1 MMDEIEN
8 SETVALD
15 LYQQATTYLN
25 QKKFDAA
32 ITACQEALTYQPDSA
47 QICKTLGIA
56 LQSKGQ
62 YQDAQEWYTKALEIQ
77 PDLAEAHANLGVL
90 YAKQE
95 NWESAILFYQKA
107 IQFKPDFANVYRNL
121 SQILVQLDRVE
132 EATQYWQQALELKLD
147 FATPE
152 EYFNI
157 GNILLRQRKAN
168 EAVECYQNVLQAQPN
183 SFESYHNFAEA
194 LQQLKEWEAAISAY
208 QKAIELKPDS
218 VKTYQR
224 LGDTWMKLQQWEEVI
239 QSYNKVLDL
248 QPDIFK
254 AYHNL
259 AEAYYH
265 IEQWETAIPF
275 YQKAIELKPDSARI
289 YKQLGDVWMKLRQ
302 WDEAIT
308 AYEKSLEIDPSSLEV
323 HQKLAPLL
331 MKQGQPE
338 KAIQIYRLAIE
349 SHPFYR
355 WSYLNLWNIFAR
367 HKKLGEVLNY
377 YKNAVQQYPDYP
389 LVELNLG
396 EILTRKGKIS
406 EAITCYQNVSYKR
419 AKNLQPEVVEQFW
432 DKNHT
437 LEPAFL
443 IIGAQKGGTTSLY
456 RYLEE
461 HPKILPAIKKEINF
475 WTHHYHQGLD
485 WYLAHFPQLSVEHNF
500 ITGEATPNYLEN
512 KEVIPK
518 IFEAFPQMKLI
529 VILRNPVDRAVSQ
542 YHHWIR
548 LGLEYRSLEAAI
560 ESELEQLGNY
570 PKTAIDPQYWKEACK
585 YVWRGMYFEF
595 IQKWMAIFPKEQ
607 FLILRSEDFYTQ
619 TPETL
624 QQVFEFLGL
633 PEHTISTFK
642 TYNQGF
648 YQPMPDT
655 IRQKLS
661 DFFQPHNQRLEQF
674 LGMNFNWN

>member
-1 MMDEIEN
+1 MHEIEN

-15 LYQQATTYLN
+15 FCKQAAIYLN
-25 QKKFDAA
+25 HKQYDAA
-32 ITACQEALTYQPDSA
+32 ITACQEALKHQPDSA
-47 QICKTLGIA
+47 QACQFLGMA
-56 LQSKGQ
+56 LQSQGQ
-62 YQDAQEWYTKALEIQ
+62 DQDAQKWYMKALEIH
-77 PDLAEAHANLGVL
+77 PNLVDAHANLGVL
-90 YAKQE
+90 YAKHQ
-95 NWESAILFYQKA
+95 NWELAILSYQKA
-107 IQFKPDFANVYRNL
+107 IENKPDCGVAYRNL
-121 SQILVQLDRVE
+121 SQILIQLNRLE
-132 EATQYWQQALELKLD
+132 EVTPYWQQALQLKVD

-152 EYFNI
+152 EYFTM
-157 GNILLRQRKAN
+157 GNILLRQEKAD
-168 EAVECYQNVLQAQPN
+168 EAIECYQHVLQSQPN
-183 SFESYHNFAEA
+183 SFETYHNLAEA
-194 LQQLKEWEAAISAY
+194 LQQLEQWEAAVSAY

-218 VKTYQR
+218 AQTYQR
-224 LGDTWMKLQQWEEVI
+224 LGDAWVKLQQWEGVI

-248 QPDIFK
+248 QPDIFQ

-259 AEAYYH
+259 AEAFH
-265 IEQWETAIPF
+265 HLEQWEAATSA
-275 YQKAIELKPDSARI
+275 YQKAIELKPNSVRI
-289 YKQLGDVWMKLRQ
+289 YQRLGDISMKLQQ
-302 WDEAIT
+302 WEEAIT
-308 AYEKSLEIDPSSLEV
+308 FYEKALEIDPNGFEV

-331 MKQGQPE
+331 MNQGQPE
-338 KAIQIYRLAIE
+338 KALQIYRRAIE
-349 SHPFYR
+349 VQPFFR
-355 WSYLNLWNIFAR
+355 WSYLNLWNLFAR
-367 HKKLGEVLNY
+367 HKKLGEVLKF
-377 YKNAVQQYPDYP
+377 YKNAVQRYPEAP

-396 EILTRKGKIS
+396 EILTRQGKINK
-406 EAITCYQNVSYKR
+406 AIICYQNVSYKR
-419 AKNLQPEVVEQFW
+419 AKKLHPEAVEQYW
-432 DKNHT
+432 DKNYT
-437 LEPAFL
+437 LAPAFL

-461 HPKILPAIKKEINF
+461 HPKILSAIKKEINF
-475 WTHHYHQGLD
+475 WNHHYQRGLD
-485 WYLAHFPQLSVEHNF
+485 WYLAHFPQLSGEHNF

-512 KEVIPK
+512 PEVIPR

-548 LGLEYRSLEAAI
+548 LGLEYRSLEVAI

-570 PKTAIDPQYWKEACK
+570 PKTTIQKKYWKDACK
-585 YVWRGMYFEF
+585 YVWRGIYIEF
-595 IQKWMAIFPKEQ
+595 IQKWMATFPKEQ

-633 PEHTISTFK
+633 PQHAISKFK

-655 IRQKLS
+655 IRQQLS